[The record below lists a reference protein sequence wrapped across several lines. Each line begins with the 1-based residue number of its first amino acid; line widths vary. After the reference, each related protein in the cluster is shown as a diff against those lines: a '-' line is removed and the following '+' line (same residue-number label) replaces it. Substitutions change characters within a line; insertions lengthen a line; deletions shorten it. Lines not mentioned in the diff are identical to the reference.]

1 MQLGLQV
8 AWKIFVLG
16 VNLSHAVI
24 DVQVNFSIMI
34 IFVNELNIGTNLPK
48 VKRGWYN
55 HNMNTEQITESERL
69 ARQMAAELQAK
80 GEFAK
85 AYSANAILAL
95 VYGAARDFAPKAV
108 VGLKLDIAPTSA
120 SLSGSITLP
129 DPDVTIN
136 IGSLVYTNDPDSKAA
151 RLKLA
156 QPAQITDVVREKN
169 LAKLAVYKGVKIVV
183 LKTLDDPQQLLAM
196 GAQHGLD
203 ELNCGMRITGIAARV
218 QSNGAIG
225 LKVTGEPKR

>member
-1 MQLGLQV
+1 MSG
-8 AWKIFVLG
+8 
-16 VNLSHAVI
+16 
-24 DVQVNFSIMI
+24 
-34 IFVNELNIGTNLPK
+34 
-48 VKRGWYN
+48 
-55 HNMNTEQITESERL
+55 EQITDSEKL
-69 ARQMAAELQAK
+69 ARQMAVELQAR

-95 VYGAARDFAPKAV
+95 IYGAARDFAPKAV
-108 VGLKLDIAPTSA
+108 VGLKLDITPLNA

-136 IGSLVYTNDPDSKAA
+136 IGSLVYTNDLNSKAA

-169 LAKLAVYKGVKIVV
+169 LAKVGLYQGAKLLI

-196 GAQHGLD
+196 GAQKGLD
-203 ELNCGMRITGIAARV
+203 EIGVKMRITGIAARV

-225 LKVTGEPKR
+225 LKVTGEPKK